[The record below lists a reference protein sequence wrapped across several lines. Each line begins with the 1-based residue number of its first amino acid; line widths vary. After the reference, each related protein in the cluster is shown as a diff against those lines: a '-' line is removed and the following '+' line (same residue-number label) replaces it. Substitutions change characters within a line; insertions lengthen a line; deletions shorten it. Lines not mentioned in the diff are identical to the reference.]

1 MRSFR
6 LGSQAARAEA
16 RRPTAPVDSGVA
28 LAIRVTPAR
37 IGRRAPR
44 LALLS
49 GTMFAGVALVTA
61 LASPTL
67 ADGGKGGDAFSFANS
82 GGAGGVTSATGG
94 GATANG
100 GNAVPSRGGGGGG
113 GGAGVTGGAGGFG
126 TQSGGIGTVS
136 GGNGA
141 TTAGGSGVA
150 GTNAVDV
157 GCSPCGGGGGGGGAH
172 GAMITTST
180 TNSSPL
186 SGGNGGAGG
195 NANVGGGGG
204 GGGAGG
210 YGTVVDGGG
219 LSYINNSS
227 IAGGVGG
234 AGGTG
239 VSGGSVGGNGG
250 AGGIGVQ
257 FTTGGT
263 LRNLGTITGG
273 NGGARGIGTFLASD
287 GTAGLGGVGV
297 SGADLIVVNSGT
309 ITGGLHGLGSGSP
322 QADAITFTGGTNR
335 LELRAGYIIN
345 GNVTAFSTADTL
357 RLGGGTDS
365 TFDVSQIGGT
375 QQYRGFGVFEKT
387 GTSTWTLLNTTTE
400 LTPWTIRNGALAI
413 SQNAALGSDAGAVT
427 LDGGTLQFLAGF
439 NLSHNVTVGAIGGAL
454 DPNGNDVTM
463 SGTITGVGTLG
474 IGLNGGTLTLTST
487 GNAIDGDLMI
497 STCGCTPGGL
507 TINGGSF
514 SVGGATL
521 VDAGTLAVVNGGTLL
536 TTELGVADTAI
547 ISGAGSSVTV
557 TGQTFVGNFAP
568 GTLTISNG
576 ATLNSQG
583 GAIIAFFPLPGDTGL
598 PTVTVTGPGS
608 TWNVDTGLAVG
619 DDSFGGPGSLVIAN
633 GGVVNSSGTTFVGS
647 DPVFGGTST
656 VMVTGPGS
664 TLNALGPLA
673 IGADFGCGCSTLL
686 GTLTVA
692 DGGVVNAPLRDHDR
706 RRQHAQSRHRWTS
719 RRDQHADD
727 RQRRPDRRQLYRHA
741 HPGRR
746 HCRHRHVEQGRRG
759 HADAHRQ
766 QQLHRRHHGQRRHA
780 VGERLDRQFR
790 PHRQCRRHHRRQR
803 QIGNTTINGARFR
816 PATRSAR
823 SPCRATWCSPRPR
836 PTSSRSRPRLPTAPT
851 SRVPRRWAAPCR
863 RSSRR
868 RPISRAPTPSCRR
881 RAEAPARSAT

>member
-67 ADGGKGGDAFSFANS
+67 ADGGKGGDASSFANS

-387 GTSTWTLLNTTTE
+387 GTSTWTPLNTTTE

-692 DGGVVNAPLRDHDR
+692 DGGVVNAPGSGPR
-706 RRQHAQSRHRWTS
+706 SS
-719 RRDQHADD
+719 
-727 RQRRPDRRQLYRHA
+727 
-741 HPGRR
+741 
-746 HCRHRHVEQGRRG
+746 
-759 HADAHRQ
+759 
-766 QQLHRRHHGQRRHA
+766 
-780 VGERLDRQFR
+780 
-790 PHRQCRRHHRRQR
+790 
-803 QIGNTTINGARFR
+803 
-816 PATRSAR
+816 PAAR
-823 SPCRATWCSPRPR
+823 S
-836 PTSSRSRPRLPTAPT
+836 
-851 SRVPRRWAAPCR
+851 
-863 RSSRR
+863 
-868 RPISRAPTPSCRR
+868 ISA
-881 RAEAPARSAT
+881 SAD